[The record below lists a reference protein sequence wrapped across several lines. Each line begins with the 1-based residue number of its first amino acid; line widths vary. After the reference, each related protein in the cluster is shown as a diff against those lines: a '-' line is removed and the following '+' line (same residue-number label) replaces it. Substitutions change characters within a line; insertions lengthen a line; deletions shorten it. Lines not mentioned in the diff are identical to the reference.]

1 MKKEELF
8 GILESILFALG
19 SPAEFSRLEDA
30 LEMTH
35 DEIVDLATDFMKDF
49 NKKSRGMKV
58 IRLENSIQMV
68 SRSEHHPYIA
78 KMLETRAQRGLSQSS
93 LETLSIIAYNQP
105 VTKAMVDAVRG
116 VDSYNSIVRLLERE
130 LIEQRGRMDAPGR
143 PMLYG
148 TTSEFL
154 RVFGMESLDE
164 LPKLELKLLQN
175 INHTDNLTFSDI
187 VSEEG
192 NQEEKPEEAMV

>member
-1 MKKEELF
+1 MSKEELF

-19 SPAEFSRLEDA
+19 SPAEFSKLEEV
-30 LEMTH
+30 LELSH
-35 DEIVDLATDFMKDF
+35 EEVVDLVSAFMKDF
-49 NKKSRGMKV
+49 NQKSRGMKV

-68 SRSEHHPYIA
+68 SKSEHHPYIA
-78 KMLETRAQRGLSQSS
+78 RMLETRAQRGLSQSS
-93 LETLSIIAYNQP
+93 LETISIIAYNQP

-154 RVFGMESLDE
+154 RVFGLESLDE

-175 INHTDNLTFSDI
+175 INHTDNLSFSDI
-187 VSEEG
+187 A
-192 NQEEKPEEAMV
+192 PEEEPKIEEELV